1 MLHPTYY
8 IGITER
14 ILQFKG
20 RQFYTLVVLLV
31 FSLAMD
37 FRNASAIQ
45 QTDARVQQADAR
57 LNDHGVQLQDLN
69 NKFNFVVAYISEQEK
84 RDAGQ
89 DDEIRKIKEKNK
101 QQDDKDS
108 QQDEEIKKIKDSGKD
123 KETSKL
129 NDKSS

>member
-1 MLHPTYY
+1 MMLHPTYY
-8 IGITER
+8 IGISER
-14 ILQFKG
+14 ILQFKVKG

-37 FRNASAIQ
+37 FRNAAAIQ
-45 QTDARVQQADAR
+45 QTDAR
-57 LNDHGVQLQDLN
+57 LNDHGVQLTDLN

-89 DDEIRKIKEKNK
+89 DDEIRKIKEKDK
-101 QQDDKDS
+101 QQDD
-108 QQDEEIKKIKDSGKD
+108 EIKKIKDSEKD
-123 KETSKL
+123 KEPSKS

>member
-20 RQFYTLVVLLV
+20 RQFYTLVLLLV
-31 FSLAMD
+31 LSLVMD

-45 QTDARVQQADAR
+45 ETDARV
-57 LNDHGVQLQDLN
+57 NEHGVQLTDLN
-69 NKFNFVVAYISEQEK
+69 NKFDFVVAYISEQEK
-84 RDAGQ
+84 RDAKQ
-89 DDEIRKIKEKNK
+89 DDRLKKLEDKDK

-108 QQDEEIKKIKDSGKD
+108 QQDEEIKKIKDIGEKD

>member
-45 QTDARVQQADAR
+45 QTDARVQQTDAR
-57 LNDHGVQLQDLN
+57 VNDHGVQLQDLN
-69 NKFNFVVAYISEQEK
+69 NKFDFVVAYISEQEK
-84 RDAGQ
+84 RDTRQ
-89 DDEIRKIKEKNK
+89 DDRLKKLEDKDK

-108 QQDEEIKKIKDSGKD
+108 QQDEEIKKIKSDGSEKG
-123 KETSKL
+123 KETKE
-129 NDKSS
+129 KSS